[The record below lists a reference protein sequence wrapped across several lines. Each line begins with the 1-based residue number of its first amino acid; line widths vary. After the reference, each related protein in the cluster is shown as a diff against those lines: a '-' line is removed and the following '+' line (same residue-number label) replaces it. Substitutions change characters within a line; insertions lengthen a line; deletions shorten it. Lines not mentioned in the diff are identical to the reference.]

1 MTIDELKS
9 NLKKISP
16 QLKLDVDFNELLGVW
31 YESSDSDEDDLE
43 LFASR
48 SLNMAKRQ

>member
-16 QLKLDVDFNELLGVW
+16 QLKLDVDLGFSEV
-31 YESSDSDEDDLE
+31 E
-43 LFASR
+43 
-48 SLNMAKRQ
+48 KRGKN